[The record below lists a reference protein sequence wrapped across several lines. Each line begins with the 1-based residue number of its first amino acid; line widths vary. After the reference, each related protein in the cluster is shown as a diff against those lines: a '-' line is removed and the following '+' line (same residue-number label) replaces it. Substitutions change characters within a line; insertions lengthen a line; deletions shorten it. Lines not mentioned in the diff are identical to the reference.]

1 MTDTQ
6 TSAAEQPSSAEQ
18 VGAKKP
24 EFSFVLPCLN
34 EVLTLEVCVQKCRAS
49 AKSNDIDIE
58 IVVADNGST
67 DGSIDLAKSLG
78 CRVVNVEKRGYGAAL
93 IAGINAAEGEYVVM
107 GDADD
112 SYDFSDIEQF
122 VVNLRKGA
130 DIVIGNRF
138 KGGVQPGAMPPLH
151 RYLGN
156 PVLSFLGRI
165 FYNTDIGDF
174 HCGLRGFRRDKI
186 LSLGL
191 RCSGMEFASEM
202 LCKAVIHKLNIVET
216 PIKLY
221 PDGRDRAPHLRSW
234 RDGWRHLRFLLIH
247 SPNWL
252 FIYPGLLLAVLG
264 AVLGGSLMSGPI
276 EFSFGRLDV
285 SALVFASSFFLMGLQ
300 MLSLGWITKIFHHRL
315 YTPEHK
321 APMFANITVE
331 KVLIL
336 GAACFIA
343 GLVGA
348 FYSLGQWQASNFG
361 NLDPG
366 VILRSV
372 VPSATGILAG
382 GLLLINGLVLGV
394 IESLTGLDAEN

>member
-1 MTDTQ
+1 MSD
-6 TSAAEQPSSAEQ
+6 
-18 VGAKKP
+18 KP

-34 EVLTLEVCVQKCRAS
+34 EVLTLEVCVQKCHAA
-49 AKSNDIDIE
+49 AKSNNIDIE
-58 IVVADNGST
+58 VVVADNGST
-67 DGSIDLAKSLG
+67 DGSIALAKSLG
-78 CRVVNVEKRGYGAAL
+78 CRVINVEKKGYGSAL
-93 IAGINAAEGEYVVM
+93 ISGIRAAKGKYVIM

-112 SYDFSDIEQF
+112 SYDFSAIEEF
-122 VVNLRKGA
+122 VINLRQGA

-156 PVLSFLGRI
+156 PVLSFLGRV

-174 HCGLRGFRRDKI
+174 HCGLRGFDRERV

-202 LCKAVIHKLNIVET
+202 LCKAVIHKFNIVET

-252 FIYPGLLLAVLG
+252 FIYPGLMLALI
-264 AVLGGSLMSGPI
+264 GGVFGSLLMSGPI
-276 EFSFGRLDV
+276 EVSFGRLDL
-285 SALVFASSFFLMGLQ
+285 SALVFSSAFLLLGLQ
-300 MLSLGWITKIFHHRL
+300 MLSLGWLTKIFHHRL
-315 YTPEHK
+315 YTPDHK
-321 APMFANITVE
+321 PPVFANITVE

-336 GAACFIA
+336 GSLCLLG

-348 FYSLGQWQASNFG
+348 FYSVSQWQATNFG
-361 NLDPG
+361 NLDPA

-372 VPSATGILAG
+372 VPSVTGILAG

-394 IESLTGLDAEN
+394 MESLTGLDENN

>member
-1 MTDTQ
+1 MTNT
-6 TSAAEQPSSAEQ
+6 
-18 VGAKKP
+18 P

-34 EVLTLEVCVQKCRAS
+34 EVLTLEVCVEKCRLA
-49 AKSNDIDIE
+49 AERNNIDIE

-67 DGSIDLAKSLG
+67 DGSIALAESLG
-78 CRVVNVEKRGYGAAL
+78 CRVINVEKKGYGSAL
-93 IAGINAAEGEYVVM
+93 ISGIRGAQGKFVVM

-174 HCGLRGFRRDKI
+174 HCGLRGFNREKV

-202 LCKAVIHKLNIVET
+202 LCKAVIHKFNIVET

-252 FIYPGLLLAVLG
+252 FIYPGLLLILVG
-264 AVLGGSLMSGPI
+264 IVFGGILMNGPI
-276 EFSFGRLDV
+276 DVSFGQLDV
-285 SALVFASSFFLMGLQ
+285 SALVFSSAFFLLGLQ
-300 MLSLGWITKIFHHRL
+300 MMNLGWLTKIFHHRL
-315 YTPEHK
+315 YTPDHK
-321 APMFANITVE
+321 PPMFANITVE
-331 KVLIL
+331 KVLIVGGICL
-336 GAACFIA
+336 LL

-348 FYSLGQWQASNFG
+348 IYSVGQWQASNFG
-361 NLDPG
+361 NMDPA
-366 VILRSV
+366 VILRLV

-394 IESLTGLDAEN
+394 MESLTGLDENN

>member
-1 MTDTQ
+1 M
-6 TSAAEQPSSAEQ
+6 SNSPEQHQ
-18 VGAKKP
+18 P

-34 EVLTLEVCVQKCRAS
+34 EVLTLEVCVKKCRIA
-49 AKSNDIDIE
+49 AEKNNIDIE
-58 IVVADNGST
+58 IVVADNGSN
-67 DGSIDLAKSLG
+67 DGSIALAESLG
-78 CRVVNVEKRGYGAAL
+78 CRVVHVEKKGYGSAL
-93 IAGINAAEGEYVVM
+93 ISGIKAAKGEFVVM

-112 SYDFSDIEQF
+112 SYDFSDIEHF
-122 VVNLRKGA
+122 VVNLRNGA

-174 HCGLRGFRRDKI
+174 HCGLRGFRREKV

-202 LCKAVIHKLNIVET
+202 LCKAVIHKFNIIET

-252 FIYPGLLLAVLG
+252 FIYPGLLLTVLG
-264 AVLGGSLMSGPI
+264 ALLGGSLLGGPI
-276 EFSFGRLDV
+276 EVSFGRLDV
-285 SALVFASSFFLMGLQ
+285 SALVFSSAFLLLGLQ
-300 MLSLGWITKIFHHRL
+300 MLGLGCLTKIFHHRL
-315 YTPEHK
+315 YTPDHK
-321 APMFANITVE
+321 PPLFANITVE
-331 KVLIL
+331 KVLIVGSICLL
-336 GAACFIA
+336 G
-343 GLVGA
+343 GMVGA
-348 FYSLGQWQASNFG
+348 FYSLGQWQANNFG
-361 NLDPG
+361 NLDPT

-372 VPSATGILAG
+372 VPSVTGILAG

-394 IESLTGLDAEN
+394 IESLTGLDQDN